1 MCEIV
6 AFGKDV
12 DLAVLRALPWRGVR
26 PRALSKLQKFIMPR
40 VDVLFV
46 TFCFVK
52 GRETLRC
59 DNFGCDWSFW
69 TSQRVL

>member
-1 MCEIV
+1 MKIV

-52 GRETLRC
+52 GRET
-59 DNFGCDWSFW
+59 
-69 TSQRVL
+69 